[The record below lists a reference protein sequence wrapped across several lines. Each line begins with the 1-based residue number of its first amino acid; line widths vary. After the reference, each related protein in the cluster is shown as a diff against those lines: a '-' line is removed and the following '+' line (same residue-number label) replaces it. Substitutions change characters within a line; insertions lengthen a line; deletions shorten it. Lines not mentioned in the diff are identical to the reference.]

1 MLHCGGTSK
10 FQHYVGSCQIMT
22 IIIMIVIIII
32 IIIIII
38 IFFIKNNLLVI
49 TKLIVKTYLQS
60 ISLKKKK
67 KKYSVKALLVPSRLR
82 VTNAMGAGGDG
93 KGKGRKTLSLAFH
106 LPITPLAP
114 LRRDRE
120 RDEWGR
126 VRVKA
131 LFTSHLI
138 S

>member
-1 MLHCGGTSK
+1 M
-10 FQHYVGSCQIMT
+10 
-22 IIIMIVIIII
+22 
-32 IIIIII
+32 II
-38 IFFIKNNLLVI
+38 IFFIKNNLLLI
-49 TKLIVKTYLQS
+49 TKLTIKIYLQS
-60 ISLKKKK
+60 ISLKKKKK

-93 KGKGRKTLSLAFH
+93 KRKGRKTLSLAFH

>member
-22 IIIMIVIIII
+22 IIIMVVII

-67 KKYSVKALLVPSRLR
+67 KNIQSKPYSSPVVFA
-82 VTNAMGAGGDG
+82 
-93 KGKGRKTLSLAFH
+93 
-106 LPITPLAP
+106 
-114 LRRDRE
+114 
-120 RDEWGR
+120 
-126 VRVKA
+126 
-131 LFTSHLI
+131 
-138 S
+138 